1 MLDSVPLHF
10 HVPCVPHDKP
20 KVSTKSQQRQGK
32 GRAAYGGFETD
43 WFQASEV
50 ERAQRVEVGTG
61 LCICLDRLP
70 EWVLC
75 CGLVEL
81 CSYQCQMSVIAF
93 RLPSCI
99 CIVDSLAELSFLQN
113 CSCQAQSSISQLS
126 DIEAKGEGSLRC
138 NSSRGWRSA
147 CALGHLVLVAGRDA
161 DEFGVL
167 FVARGA
173 LELEHERVVLVSG
186 RQTRYVGELRLE
198 LQCETLSTK
207 SNTVASASRVTRSIR
222 RCSESITYGHLVGL
236 V

>member
-1 MLDSVPLHF
+1 MHF

-113 CSCQAQSSISQLS
+113 CSCQRKARSVNCQTSRR
-126 DIEAKGEGSLRC
+126 KGRAAYVATHHEVG
-138 NSSRGWRSA
+138 GAA

-161 DEFGVL
+161 DELGVL